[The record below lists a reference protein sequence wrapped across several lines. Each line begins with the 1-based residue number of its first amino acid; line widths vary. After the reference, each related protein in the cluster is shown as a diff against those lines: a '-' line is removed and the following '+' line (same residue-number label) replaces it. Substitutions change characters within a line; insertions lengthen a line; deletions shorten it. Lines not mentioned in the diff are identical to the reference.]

1 MGESFARK
9 RLSSVRKRKGFRS
22 RAEVCKRMS
31 ASVKS
36 MSAKKCLG
44 GVSLPQRC
52 AVARTAKVGRATGLK
67 VRAAGAGGFVP
78 DMPRRNIM
86 NLLLV
91 AAAGLPA
98 TTMLGA
104 YAFFFVPQGGGG
116 GGAGLTAKDA
126 LGNDVTEKGWLAT
139 HQIGDVVTEK
149 GWLATHQ
156 IGDHS
161 LTQGLKGDPTYLV
174 VN

>member
-1 MGESFARK
+1 MGERESFARK

-52 AVARTAKVGRATGLK
+52 AVARTAKVGRATGLM

-91 AAAGLPA
+91 AAAGLPGA
-98 TTMLGA
+98 TMLGA
-104 YAFFFVPQGGGG
+104 YAFFFVPQE
-116 GGAGLTAKDA
+116 
-126 LGNDVTEKGWLAT
+126 V
-139 HQIGDVVTEK
+139 QV
-149 GWLATHQ
+149 
-156 IGDHS
+156 
-161 LTQGLKGDPTYLV
+161 PMP
-174 VN
+174 